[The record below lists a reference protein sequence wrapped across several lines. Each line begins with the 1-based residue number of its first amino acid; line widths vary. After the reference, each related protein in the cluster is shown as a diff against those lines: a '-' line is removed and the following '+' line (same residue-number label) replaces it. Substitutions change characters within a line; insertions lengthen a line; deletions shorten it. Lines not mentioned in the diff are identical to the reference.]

1 MHLIDFLRI
10 LAIPNLLTY
19 MLMFTNTKLL
29 CLTLVCVLSLSAC
42 SKDSV
47 VPEDNNISKNLEL
60 NNNFT
65 YSTMEIEILD
75 AVNDHRKSIGLTV
88 LQKLDDITIEAVD
101 HSKYMVSLNVVNHDH
116 FNIRYQNLVQEIG
129 ARAVSENV
137 GFGYR
142 TAEAVVEAWIN
153 SEGHRENIEGSYTH
167 FGISVEQDQNGK
179 NYFTNIFARR

>member
-1 MHLIDFLRI
+1 MYFIDLLCI
-10 LAIPNLLTY
+10 LAKPNLLTY
-19 MLMFTNTKLL
+19 LFMFPTTKLL
-29 CLTLVCVLSLSAC
+29 CLTLVCVLSLNAC

-47 VPEDNNISKNLEL
+47 IPEDNDISKNLEL
-60 NNNFT
+60 SNNFA

-75 AVNDHRKSIGLTV
+75 AVNNHRKSIGLTA

-101 HSKYMVSLNVVNHDH
+101 HTQYMVDLKVVNHDH

-129 ARAVSENV
+129 ASAVSENV

-142 TAEAVVEAWIN
+142 TGEAVVEAWIK

>member
-1 MHLIDFLRI
+1 
-10 LAIPNLLTY
+10 
-19 MLMFTNTKLL
+19 MLTNTKLL
-29 CLTLVCVLSLSAC
+29 FVTLVCVLSLSAC

-47 VPEDNNISKNLEL
+47 NPEDNNISKNLEL
-60 NNNFT
+60 SNNFT
-65 YSTMEIEILD
+65 YSTMEIDILD
-75 AVNDHRKSIGLTV
+75 AVNDYRISMGLTA
-88 LQKLDDITIEAVD
+88 LEKLDDITFEAVD
-101 HSKYMVSLNVVNHDH
+101 HTKYMVNLNVVNHDN

-137 GFGYR
+137 GYGYR

-153 SEGHRENIEGSYTH
+153 SEGHRENIVGSYTH

>member
-1 MHLIDFLRI
+1 MYFIDFLCT
-10 LAIPNLLTY
+10 LAVPNLLTY
-19 MLMFTNTKLL
+19 LLMFTNTKLL
-29 CLTLVCVLSLSAC
+29 FLTLVCVLSLSAC

-47 VPEDNNISKNLEL
+47 VSEDNNISKNLEL
-60 NNNFT
+60 SNNFT

-75 AVNDHRKSIGLTV
+75 AVNNYRKSKGLTT

-101 HSKYMVSLNVVNHDH
+101 HTKYMVNLNVVNHDN

-153 SEGHRENIEGSYTH
+153 SEGHRQNIEGSYTH
-167 FGISVEQDQNGK
+167 FGISVDQDQNGK

>member
-1 MHLIDFLRI
+1 
-10 LAIPNLLTY
+10 
-19 MLMFTNTKLL
+19 MFTNTKLL

-60 NNNFT
+60 SNNFT
-65 YSTMEIEILD
+65 YSTMEIEIMD
-75 AVNDHRKSIGLTV
+75 AVNDYRKSIGLTV

-101 HSKYMVSLNVVNHDH
+101 HTKYMVDLNVVNHDH

-129 ARAVSENV
+129 ASAVSENV

-153 SEGHRENIEGSYTH
+153 SEGHRVNIEGSYTH